1 MTNPAANS
9 VSTILS
15 AAAADRR
22 RADARIVVHKS
33 RYREPFLS
41 ISLVTVTPL
50 PRNVYSDRYCERSFL
65 TVITTPCRRRLVKQ

>member
-1 MTNPAANS
+1 MTNPAAANS
-9 VSTILS
+9 VSTILG

-22 RADARIVVHKS
+22 RADARIVLHKS

-50 PRNVYSDRYCERSFL
+50 SRNVYSQTILRKILSNRNYN
-65 TVITTPCRRRLVKQ
+65 TVSVMA

>member
-1 MTNPAANS
+1 MTNPAAANS
-9 VSTILS
+9 VSTILG

-22 RADARIVVHKS
+22 RADARIVLHKS

-50 PRNVYSDRYCERSFL
+50 PRNVYSQRILRKILSNRNYN
-65 TVITTPCRRRLVKQ
+65 TVSVMA

>member
-1 MTNPAANS
+1 MTNPAAANS
-9 VSTILS
+9 VSTILG

-22 RADARIVVHKS
+22 RADARIVLHKS

-50 PRNVYSDRYCERSFL
+50 PRNVYSQTILRKILSNRNYN
-65 TVITTPCRRRLVKQ
+65 TVSVMA